1 MCLTSVICLEGRTD
15 QEDHL
20 GNWFCDNDSLTV
32 LICQTTSG
40 QNRWVSGQTRC
51 AKAEEGKEQNPTT
64 RTEQVDRRADRQ
76 TVSEKTSRET
86 RKRRMPHRDKPK
98 QTRPKE
104 RPRCRAGL
112 GFGFFFHPVLEGAAA
127 QASTS
132 LCRGQAGATT
142 TTTTTTTRTT
152 VPARVTTAA
161 AQ

>member
-112 GFGFFFHPVLEGAAA
+112 GFGVFFFIPFWKEQQHRQVHRCVVAK
-127 QASTS
+127 
-132 LCRGQAGATT
+132 RGPPRPQQQQQQEPQYQQG
-142 TTTTTTTRTT
+142 
-152 VPARVTTAA
+152 
-161 AQ
+161 